1 VAQFRAL
8 VGDSGNLPED
18 TASLSRLPN
27 HPVASITWDEAL
39 KYCAW
44 LTERLRAWTGTP
56 EPLATLLRQ
65 DGWRITL
72 PSEAEW
78 EKAARGADGRIYA
91 WGNEP
96 DPNRANYD
104 ATAINATSA
113 VGCFP
118 GGASPS
124 GVEELSGNVWEWTR
138 SLYGKYPYPTSEKAR
153 AQREDLHVSDEKSRM
168 LRGGA
173 FSDGHGNVRCACR
186 NRNHPHYRYWL
197 IGFRV
202 VVRPCS

>member
-1 VAQFRAL
+1 M
-8 VGDSGNLPED
+8 
-18 TASLSRLPN
+18 
-27 HPVASITWDEAL
+27 I
-39 KYCAW
+39 
-44 LTERLRAWTGTP
+44 
-56 EPLATLLRQ
+56 
-65 DGWRITL
+65 L

-78 EKAARGADGRIYA
+78 EKAARGIDGRAYP

-104 ATAINATSA
+104 ETGINTTSA

-118 GGASPS
+118 HGASPY

-138 SLYGKYPYPTSEKAR
+138 SLEGNYPYPVRRAAR
-153 AQREDLHVSDEKSRM
+153 AKREDCRRREDASRV

-173 FSDGHGNVRCACR
+173 FWYDHQYVRCA
-186 NRNHPHYRYWL
+186 YRYRGGARDFFYY

-202 VVRPCS
+202 ALAGPP